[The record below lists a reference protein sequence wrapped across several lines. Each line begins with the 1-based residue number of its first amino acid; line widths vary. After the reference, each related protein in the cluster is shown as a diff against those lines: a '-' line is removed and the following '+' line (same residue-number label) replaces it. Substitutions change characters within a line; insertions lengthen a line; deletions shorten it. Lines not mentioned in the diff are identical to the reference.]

1 MSELFG
7 KESRY
12 RFRLPRMISN
22 APEKSA
28 SALTPEDGSI
38 SGTAGAAMAA
48 PDMPIT
54 SNNIPNV
61 FTYTS

>member
-1 MSELFG
+1 MT
-7 KESRY
+7 
-12 RFRLPRMISN
+12 SN

-38 SGTAGAAMAA
+38 SGTGAAMAA

>member
-38 SGTAGAAMAA
+38 SGTVVAMAA

-61 FTYTS
+61 FTNTS

>member
-1 MSELFG
+1 
-7 KESRY
+7 
-12 RFRLPRMISN
+12 MISN
-22 APEKSA
+22 APENSA

-38 SGTAGAAMAA
+38 SGTPAAMAA

-54 SNNIPNV
+54 SNNIPNI

>member
-1 MSELFG
+1 MSGLFG

-22 APEKSA
+22 APENSA

-38 SGTAGAAMAA
+38 SGTPVAMAA

-61 FTYTS
+61 FTNTS